1 MCLFSKIFFA
11 VTKIKKIFFKLYF
24 KQKVATKNFFLL
36 YLFKIELFFGD
47 EEKMRLTIVGEIP
60 SPPIND
66 VVPIHDYLKCLQVT
80 ITEWCNMIMV
90 KERIGIVLYDLY
102 WKNVPRGHYKSYL
115 HLLVTVIAIVLMRA
129 IVNIQPGITGS
140 LCLFAEYVEVLNA
153 TSIMIKHAKKLLN
166 IDVIST

>member
-1 MCLFSKIFFA
+1 
-11 VTKIKKIFFKLYF
+11 
-24 KQKVATKNFFLL
+24 
-36 YLFKIELFFGD
+36 
-47 EEKMRLTIVGEIP
+47 
-60 SPPIND
+60 
-66 VVPIHDYLKCLQVT
+66 
-80 ITEWCNMIMV
+80 MV
-90 KERIGIVLYDLY
+90 KERMGSCAIRLVLKKCPKRSL
-102 WKNVPRGHYKSYL
+102 KSYL